1 MGATAVKSIVAA
13 LLAVVLGGPAFAS
26 AGSASRTPPALT
38 ERASAS
44 TVAAGPGRVAVKADA
59 SRYAAREQS
68 AQGLDTFK
76 GGSYVYIGGSAI
88 ALALLIVLL
97 VVLL

>member
-1 MGATAVKSIVAA
+1 MGTTAVRTFVAA
-13 LLAVVLGGPAFAS
+13 VLTVMLGGPAFAS
-26 AGSASRTPPALT
+26 SSTVPAPQAMT
-38 ERASAS
+38 ERAST
-44 TVAAGPGRVAVKADA
+44 TVATAPSREMAKADA

-97 VVLL
+97 VILL